1 MEPARGRPRPAN
13 GLKFPA
19 PFPATDPLPTAVI
32 VDDYPVMRELLKEF
46 LRRAGYEVVGEA
58 GSARELYEGFT
69 RWTPEVLVLDVL
81 LPDANA
87 AQVTRK
93 LLASH
98 PGTRILVVSGLE
110 GESELARDCLAAG
123 ARAFLAKPFTHAE
136 LEAALAA
143 VRA

>member
-1 MEPARGRPRPAN
+1 
-13 GLKFPA
+13 
-19 PFPATDPLPTAVI
+19 
-32 VDDYPVMRELLKEF
+32 MRELLKEF

-58 GSARELYEGFT
+58 GSARELFEGFA
-69 RWTPEVLVLDVL
+69 RWAPEVLVLDVL

-93 LLASH
+93 VLASH
-98 PGTRILVVSGLE
+98 PQTRILVVSGLE
-110 GESELARDCLAAG
+110 GESALARDCLAAG

-136 LEAALAA
+136 LESALAA